1 MIWASYKKNAKAIK
15 LHLAFELNRMI
26 PVQFLNTEAN
36 ASERKVLLN
45 ILEAGV
51 TYVADRGYVCFNLF
65 YEICN
70 IGLWTKEDEL
80 TSNVII

>member
-1 MIWASYKKNAKAIK
+1 MIWASYKKYAKAIK

-51 TYVADRGYVCFNLF
+51 TYVAGRAMCALIYFMRF
-65 YEICN
+65 
-70 IGLWTKEDEL
+70 
-80 TSNVII
+80 VIKKHTL